1 MPDIQASDSDD
12 MSPSG
17 SACFDES
24 EQLNT
29 SLLSVASTSSLSCPS
44 SPSDPAYEISDLSQ
58 KILPASFDCSKS
70 DLTSQEKSLQLS
82 VGSNMLHECHVMR
95 SSYEEDL
102 SSVSGDVSDKET
114 RKVQLLE
121 ATVECSPQEEHKHG
135 TQSVHP
141 SHNTGSQ
148 PQGTPDPS
156 FSTVLQGGGK
166 QTVTIDKLIRQLQ
179 SDVAFYQH
187 QCDEV
192 SQENIKLKEKLKQ
205 SEEEKQQLQGEVGR
219 QLFLESKEKRSN
231 KILQSSVE
239 YVNEQSKSSTASGGT
254 YAGMKGKLLGGAGPL
269 QEPSKLN

>member
-12 MSPSG
+12 MSPSD

-29 SLLSVASTSSLSCPS
+29 SLLSVSSTSSLSCPS

-102 SSVSGDVSDKET
+102 TSVSGEDVSDKET
-114 RKVQLLE
+114 RKVQPLE
-121 ATVECSPQEEHKHG
+121 DTVECSPQEEHKHS

-141 SHNTGSQ
+141 SHNTR
-148 PQGTPDPS
+148 PDARGTPDPS
-156 FSTVLQGGGK
+156 FSTVLQK
-166 QTVTIDKLIRQLQ
+166 KRAIAIDRLIRQLQ

-231 KILQSSVE
+231 KILQSSME

-269 QEPSKLN
+269 QEPSKLNL